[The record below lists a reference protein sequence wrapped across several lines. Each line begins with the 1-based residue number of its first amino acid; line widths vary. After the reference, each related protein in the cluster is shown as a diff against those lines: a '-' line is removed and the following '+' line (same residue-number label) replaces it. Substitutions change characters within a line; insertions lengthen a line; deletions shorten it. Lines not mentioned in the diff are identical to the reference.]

1 MAVRRPNAGLMEAFG
16 NQLAVKFENQVFPGE
31 IILVII
37 DYYNCISRT
46 NYWNSRIRKTFMESV
61 KAFARTIGV
70 MLASLGLLL
79 PTSLAHAQAY
89 PFKPIRLVVPY
100 PSGGST
106 TVLAR
111 LVSEQL
117 REAWGQQVMVDAR
130 GGGNTVVGTENVAK
144 SLPDGY
150 TLLLT
155 TNAHSVVPHLVKVPF
170 DPIKDF
176 VPISMIATTEYV
188 LVIHPGVPANTL
200 QEFTGLAKAKPG
212 QLNYAS
218 AGSGSANHLAG
229 ELFVSMTSAKIQHIP
244 YKGSGPAVTDLL
256 GGQVQASFQTPIVA
270 IPYIKS
276 GALRALAVSG
286 DTRLVSVPQ
295 VPTFTEAGLIGFNPG
310 TWFGIVAP
318 GGTSKLIVD
327 KIADELD
334 RMIAK
339 PEFREKLV
347 GLGLAPSYLP
357 PADFAELIKTD
368 MTRFGKI
375 IEASNIKLD

>member
-1 MAVRRPNAGLMEAFG
+1 MRPIKALILLG
-16 NQLAVKFENQVFPGE
+16 LAVGFACSGFNIFAQEWP
-31 IILVII
+31 
-37 DYYNCISRT
+37 SR
-46 NYWNSRIRKTFMESV
+46 S
-61 KAFARTIGV
+61 
-70 MLASLGLLL
+70 
-79 PTSLAHAQAY
+79 
-89 PFKPIRLVVPY
+89 IRLVVPY
-100 PSGGST
+100 PPGGST

-117 REAWGQQVMVDAR
+117 REAWGQQVIVDAR

-188 LVIHPGVPANTL
+188 LVVHPGVAANTL
-200 QEFTGLAKAKPG
+200 QEFTALAKAKPG

-270 IPYIKS
+270 IPHIKS

-286 DTRLVSVPQ
+286 DTRLVAVPQ

-318 GGTSKLIVD
+318 LGTPKLIVD
-327 KIADELD
+327 KIADELN

-368 MTRFGKI
+368 MTRFGKL

>member
-1 MAVRRPNAGLMEAFG
+1 MRPF
-16 NQLAVKFENQVFPGE
+16 
-31 IILVII
+31 
-37 DYYNCISRT
+37 
-46 NYWNSRIRKTFMESV
+46 
-61 KAFARTIGV
+61 KALI
-70 MLASLGLLL
+70 SLGLAVGFAC
-79 PTSLAHAQAY
+79 SGFNIFAQEW
-89 PFKPIRLVVPY
+89 PSRSIRLVVPY
-100 PSGGST
+100 PPGGST

-117 REAWGQQVMVDAR
+117 REAWGQQVIVDAR

-188 LVIHPGVPANTL
+188 LVVHPGVAANTL
-200 QEFTGLAKAKPG
+200 QEFTSLAKAKPG

-229 ELFVSMTSAKIQHIP
+229 ELFVSITSAKIQHIP

-318 GGTSKLIVD
+318 VGTPRFIVD
-327 KIADELD
+327 KIADELN

-357 PADFAELIKTD
+357 PADFAGLIKTD

-375 IEASNIKLD
+375 IKAANIKLD

>member
-1 MAVRRPNAGLMEAFG
+1 MRNT
-16 NQLAVKFENQVFPGE
+16 LAWLTA
-31 IILVII
+31 ILI
-37 DYYNCISRT
+37 
-46 NYWNSRIRKTFMESV
+46 
-61 KAFARTIGV
+61 AAIGGQA
-70 MLASLGLLL
+70 M
-79 PTSLAHAQAY
+79 AQAF
-89 PFKPIRLVVPY
+89 PAKPVRIIVAFP
-100 PSGGST
+100 PGGGT
-106 TVLAR
+106 DIVAR
-111 LVSEQL
+111 LVGQRL
-117 REAWGQQVMVDAR
+117 ADLWGQQVIVDAR

-170 DPIKDF
+170 DPINDF

-188 LVIHPGVPANTL
+188 LVVHPVVPANTL
-200 QEFTGLAKAKPG
+200 QEFTALAKAKPG

-229 ELFVSMTSAKIQHIP
+229 EQFVSMTSAKIQHIP

-318 GGTSKLIVD
+318 EGTPKLIVD
-327 KIADELD
+327 KIANELN

-357 PADFAELIKTD
+357 PADFAKLIKTD
-368 MTRFGKI
+368 LMRFGKI
-375 IEASNIKLD
+375 IKASDIKLD

>member
-1 MAVRRPNAGLMEAFG
+1 MRPIKALILLG
-16 NQLAVKFENQVFPGE
+16 LAVGLACSGFNVFAQEWP
-31 IILVII
+31 
-37 DYYNCISRT
+37 SR
-46 NYWNSRIRKTFMESV
+46 S
-61 KAFARTIGV
+61 
-70 MLASLGLLL
+70 
-79 PTSLAHAQAY
+79 
-89 PFKPIRLVVPY
+89 IRLVVPY
-100 PSGGST
+100 PPGGST

-117 REAWGQQVMVDAR
+117 REAWGQQVIVDAR

-188 LVIHPGVPANTL
+188 LVVHPGVAANTL
-200 QEFTGLAKAKPG
+200 QEFTALAKAKPG

-229 ELFVSMTSAKIQHIP
+229 ELFVSMASAKIQHIP

-286 DTRLVSVPQ
+286 NTRLVSVPQ

-318 GGTSKLIVD
+318 VGTPKLIVD
-327 KIADELD
+327 KIADELN

-357 PADFAELIKTD
+357 PTDFAELIKTD

>member
-1 MAVRRPNAGLMEAFG
+1 MRPM
-16 NQLAVKFENQVFPGE
+16 
-31 IILVII
+31 
-37 DYYNCISRT
+37 
-46 NYWNSRIRKTFMESV
+46 
-61 KAFARTIGV
+61 KALI
-70 MLASLGLLL
+70 SLGLAIGFAC
-79 PTSLAHAQAY
+79 SGFSIFAQEW
-89 PFKPIRLVVPY
+89 PSRSIRLVVPY
-100 PSGGST
+100 PPGGST

-117 REAWGQQVMVDAR
+117 REAWGQQVIVDAR

-188 LVIHPGVPANTL
+188 LVVHPGVPANTL
-200 QEFTGLAKAKPG
+200 QEFTSFAKAKPG
-212 QLNYAS
+212 QFNYAS

-318 GGTSKLIVD
+318 VGTPKLIVD
-327 KIADELD
+327 KIADELN

-347 GLGLAPSYLP
+347 GLGLTPSYLP

-368 MTRFGKI
+368 MTRFGKL